1 MYCDR
6 QDGWNDTCSIELPN
20 LTTTTTTITITAAG
34 DAGIGMVR
42 K

>member
-20 LTTTTTTITITAAG
+20 LTTTITITAAG